1 MEGLLS
7 ISGIATG
14 IDTDSLVE
22 KIMAFEHRPVDRLQA
37 QIKQYETVLK
47 AWDNFDTKL
56 GALRLDFQRLTT
68 PSAFRVKMAT
78 SSNEDV
84 LTASASSKA
93 GVGTYTITVDQLAQ
107 SHQVA
112 SQGFAS
118 TTDAV
123 GTGTFTVTVGKRSPV
138 TITVD
143 SSNNSLQGLADSINA
158 ADAGVTATVVNT
170 GDATAPYKLLLTAE
184 DTGSSNRIVVDAAL
198 SGGTAP
204 TFGSVAA
211 VVDGAKTGT
220 STVTS
225 SGMYTGNTSGTIT
238 YTVRSGGTVGV
249 DNITIDYDDGNGTTG
264 SFIVPAGYT
273 PGDTISVFGS
283 VELSFSAGTLN
294 TNDSFSTDVTSSTI
308 QSPLDAKFSLGNS
321 LGGASGIQLTSESN
335 HVQDVVEGLTIDLHR
350 VDTQPVTITVSND
363 TESIKKDV
371 KQLVE
376 QYNGFMDLIDEV
388 FFVETDPQKVDTT
401 KPQEVGALLGDRA
414 AIDMVGEIQR
424 LLTDVAQ
431 GVDPSMS
438 SLADVGIRVNSEGR
452 LELNEAEL
460 DAALADDPEKVMR
473 VFATAGETTDGDIQF
488 LTASADTVAWTVDS
502 AYPLGYAV
510 EITQAAER
518 GRLTGSS
525 IAAPSTSSPFIVDG
539 TNDRIRVSY
548 GGTSTAELTL
558 THGAYESGADLAR
571 EIQDKIDADGAF
583 AAGSVIVRWVDDGG
597 GNGHIEFET
606 AAYGST
612 ATVKLEDVSGSAI
625 YSSIGHIVNTVGI
638 GKDVQGTINGEAATG
653 SGQIL
658 RADENNPNTAGLQLL
673 VTISA
678 AQLAAQ
684 GSSQGYVK
692 VTKGIA
698 SLERDALNRMT
709 DTEKGDVKTRKD
721 AVNENID
728 RLRERVDRM
737 EARLEIRRERLLAE
751 FRAMEEAIAKLQ
763 NQQEYLAQALAGLGS
778 VTPSM
783 PTPTSTTGA

>member
-14 IDTDSLVE
+14 IDTDSLVD
-22 KIMAFEHRPVDRLQA
+22 KIMAFEHRPVDRIQA
-37 QIKQYETVLK
+37 QIKQYETILN
-47 AWDNFDTKL
+47 AWENFETKL
-56 GALRLDFQRLTT
+56 GALRLDFQKLTT
-68 PSAFRVKMAT
+68 ASAFRVKKAT
-78 SSNEDV
+78 SSDEDI

-93 GVGTYTITVDQLAQ
+93 GVGTYTITVNQLAQ
-107 SHQVA
+107 SHQIA
-112 SQGFAS
+112 SQGFAATS
-118 TTDAV
+118 DV
-123 GTGTFTVTVGKRSPV
+123 IGTGTFTITVGKRSPV

-143 SSNNSLQGLADSINA
+143 SSNNTLQGLADSINDA
-158 ADAGVTATVVNT
+158 EAGVTATVVNT

-198 SGGTAP
+198 SGGTSP
-204 TFGSVAA
+204 VFGSVAA

-238 YTVRSGGTVGV
+238 YTVRTGGTVGV

-264 SFIVPAGYT
+264 SFVVPAGYT

-294 TNDSFSTDVTSSTI
+294 ANDSFSTDVTSSTI
-308 QSPLDAKFSLGNS
+308 QSPLDAKFTLGNS

-350 VDTQPVTITVSND
+350 VDTQPVTITVTND
-363 TESIKKDV
+363 TESIKHDV

-376 QYNGFMDLIDEV
+376 QYNGFVDLVGEV
-388 FFVETDPQKVDTT
+388 FFVETDPDKVDPT
-401 KPQEVGALLGDRA
+401 KPQEVGALLGDRT
-414 AIDMVGEIQR
+414 AIDMVSEIER
-424 LLTDVAQ
+424 LLTGVAQ
-431 GVDPSMS
+431 GVDPSLS
-438 SLADVGIRVNSEGR
+438 SLADVGILVNSDGK
-452 LELNEAEL
+452 LELNEADL
-460 DAALADDPEKVMR
+460 DAALADDPEKVLR
-473 VFATAGETTDGDIQF
+473 VFGTSGESTDGDVRF
-488 LTASADTVAWTVDS
+488 LSATRDTVAWTVDS
-502 AYPLGYAV
+502 PYPLGYAV

-518 GRLTGSS
+518 GRLVGSS
-525 IAAPSTSSPFIVDG
+525 IASPTATTPLIIDG

-583 AAGSVIVRWVDDGG
+583 AEGSVVVRWVDDGG
-597 GNGHIEFET
+597 GNGHVEFET
-606 AAYGST
+606 LAYGST
-612 ATVKLEDVSGSAI
+612 ATVRLESVSGSAI
-625 YSSIGHIVNTVGI
+625 YGTIGHIVNTVGI
-638 GKDVQGTINGEAATG
+638 GKDVQGTINGETATG

-658 RADENNPNTAGLQLL
+658 TGADGNAHTAGLRLL

-678 AQLAAQ
+678 DQLAAQ

-698 SLERDALNRMT
+698 SLERDALDRMT

-721 AVNENID
+721 AVSDNIE

-737 EARLEIRRERLLAE
+737 EARLEIRRQRLLAE
-751 FRAMEEAIAKLQ
+751 FRAMEEAIANLQ
-763 NQQEYLAQALAGLGS
+763 SQQDLLAQALGGLAA
-778 VTPSM
+778 VTPA
-783 PTPTSTTGA
+783 TPSPTGA